1 MNESPC
7 PTDLLSVRDLRVWFP
22 VRRGVLSLVRGWL
35 RAVDGVSLVVRAG
48 ETVGVVG
55 ESGCGK
61 TTLARAVARLETPRT
76 GSISFGGRDLLAMS
90 GRDLLGARREMQMV
104 FQDPFASLNPRMTV
118 VEILTEGMVEHGMVR
133 RRDRLDAAVR
143 LLEEVGMNS
152 DAVHRFPHEFSGGQR
167 QRISLA
173 RALSMRPSLVICDE
187 PVSALDVSVQA
198 QVINLLLD
206 LRAKHGLSYLFISHD
221 LSVVRHVADR
231 VVVMYMGQVVEEGE
245 VESVIDAP
253 SHPYT
258 RALVS
263 AIPRAGGERRRR
275 IVLQGDVPSPS
286 RPPPGCR
293 FHTRC
298 PYASPSCREQEP
310 ALTPLPG
317 GKAGTRRVACLR
329 ISEVGMTAASD
340 S

>member
-1 MNESPC
+1 MA
-7 PTDLLSVRDLRVWFP
+7 
-22 VRRGVLSLVRGWL
+22 LVHGWV
-35 RAVDGVSLVVRAG
+35 RAVDGVSLVLRAG

-76 GSISFGGRDLLAMS
+76 GSITFGGRDLLAMS
-90 GRDLLGARREMQMV
+90 GRELLDARREMQMV

-118 VEILTEGMVEHGMVR
+118 VEILTEGVVEHGIIR

-143 LLEEVGMNS
+143 LLEEVGMTS

-206 LRAKHGLSYLFISHD
+206 LRVKHGLSYLFISHD

-245 VESVIDAP
+245 VQSVIDAP
-253 SHPYT
+253 GHPYT

-263 AIPRAGGERRRR
+263 AVPRAGGERRRR
-275 IVLQGDVPSPS
+275 MVLEGDVPSPS

-298 PYASPSCREQEP
+298 PHALTSCREQEP
-310 ALTPLPG
+310 ALATLAG
-317 GKAGTRRVACLR
+317 GPDCTRRVACLR
-329 ISEVGMTAASD
+329 SAELAFRP
-340 S
+340 